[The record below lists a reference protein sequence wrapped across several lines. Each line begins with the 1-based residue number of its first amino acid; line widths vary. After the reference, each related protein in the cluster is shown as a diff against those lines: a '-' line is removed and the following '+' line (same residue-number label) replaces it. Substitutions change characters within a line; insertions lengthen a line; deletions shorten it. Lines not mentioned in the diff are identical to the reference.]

1 MISQKFFEQIEEN
14 LDTVLNQDSVLGKD
28 LWQEFLNQHPADI
41 AQFFGSIERE
51 LFGQFFLKL
60 DLKHKLEIFEYLNPA
75 CMVYAL
81 DNLGDKERA
90 ELLENLPLDEL
101 NDLFDHFTDDQI
113 KQYFGLLRKKDRE
126 KLLSL
131 MQFSHQSAGG
141 IMEIEVVTLKDY
153 FTVARSIAL
162 LQRLA
167 PSKEL
172 YQVLYVTDN
181 NNRLVGF
188 INLEDLVLNKSMVK
202 ISDFLKQNELVIQV
216 DEDQEEIAK
225 KMRHYHIMSV
235 PVVGDNEYFLG
246 VITNETLVDILEEE
260 ASEDVYKI
268 SAMSPIK
275 NTYFETPFSKLF
287 FERSSILVLLLLVG
301 SFSSSILHAFEIIL
315 AKLMFLT
322 PMLTSTGGNTSSQ
335 TSALAIQ
342 GIASGEIN
350 SNTIDK
356 FLKKEIQM
364 AAALGSLLAVTA
376 FLRVFFTGK
385 SISFWESVAVSLS
398 LGLIV
403 MVSVVLGSLLPLGL
417 KKIGLDPAFAAG
429 PFLGTIMDIL
439 GTLIFCY
446 MVSFIIG

>member
-1 MISQKFFEQIEEN
+1 MISQKIFEQIEEN
-14 LDTVLNQDSVLGKD
+14 LETVLSQDSVLGKD
-28 LWQEFLNQHPADI
+28 LWREFLTQHPADI
-41 AQFFGSIERE
+41 AQFVTSLDKDTFERVY
-51 LFGQFFLKL
+51 LKL
-60 DLKHKLEIFEYLNPA
+60 PMTKKISVFEYLSDSWMA
-75 CMVYAL
+75 YVL
-81 DNLGDKERA
+81 EILGDQDRS
-90 ELLENLPLDEL
+90 ELLEKLPLDEL
-101 NDLFDHFTDDQI
+101 NDLFDYFTDDQI

-141 IMEIEVVTLKDY
+141 IMEINVVTLNEN
-153 FTVARSIAL
+153 FTVARSVAL

-172 YQVLYVTDN
+172 YQVLYVTDKQ
-181 NNRLVGF
+181 NRLVGYV
-188 INLEDLVLNKSMVK
+188 NLEDLVLNKPSAK
-202 ISDFLKQNELVIQV
+202 IENFLKTNELVV
-216 DEDQEEIAK
+216 PVNEDQEEIAK

-235 PVVGDNEYFLG
+235 PVVGDNDFFLG

-268 SAMSPIK
+268 SAMAPIK
-275 NTYFETPFSKLF
+275 NTYFDTPFSRLF
-287 FERSSILVLLLLVG
+287 FERSSILVVLLLVG
-301 SFSSSILHAFEIIL
+301 SFSSSILHAFELIL

-322 PMLTSTGGNTSSQ
+322 PMLVSTGGNTSSQ

-342 GIASGEIN
+342 GLASGEIN
-350 SNTIDK
+350 INTMDR
-356 FLKKEIQM
+356 FLKREILM

-376 FLRVFFTGK
+376 FIRVYFTGK
-385 SISFWESVAVSLS
+385 SVTFFESCAVSLS
-398 LGLIV
+398 LGIIV
-403 MVSVVLGSLLPLGL
+403 MVSVILGSLLPLGL

-446 MVSFIIG
+446 VVQLVIA